1 VTPKPVRLHPA
12 ALAEAEA
19 AFAWYCERSESAA
32 GRFLDELDWAIARIS
47 QQPEIYPPFEAG
59 TRRIRLP
66 HFPYLV
72 IFRAVGDSLEVIAVA
87 HGRRRPGYWR
97 QRLTKD

>member
-1 VTPKPVRLHPA
+1 MTPKPVRLHPA

-47 QQPEIYPPFEAG
+47 QQPEIYP
-59 TRRIRLP
+59 RLRLEP
-66 HFPYLV
+66 VESGCH
-72 IFRAVGDSLEVIAVA
+72 IFRIWLFSVRWGTLS
-87 HGRRRPGYWR
+87 
-97 QRLTKD
+97 K

>member
-19 AFAWYCERSESAA
+19 AFAWYCERSESA
-32 GRFLDELDWAIARIS
+32 DWAIAGIS